1 MGQYSGAKLNPGV
14 GLLLAILLA
23 LPVYWPS
30 PACAHE
36 VRPAIATLELSS
48 EATVALTLSL
58 SLEAVI
64 VGIGAGHDD
73 TAASPAASEYERLR
87 SLNPTALR
95 EEFDRFTPDFLE
107 RINLSTDAGPV
118 LLRVLTAEVPPIGD
132 LALARVSRLQ
142 LEFTAPVD
150 GEALYWRVK
159 PLIGDS
165 VVRVRDTLS
174 GEISSAEFVIA
185 GETSGPVSMAG
196 LQVESW
202 TSVFATYLQVG
213 FSHII
218 PRGLD
223 HILFVTGLFLLS
235 TRLSALL
242 WQITAFTAAHTMTLA
257 LAMAGL
263 VQLSP
268 ALVEPLIAASIVY
281 VAIEN
286 TLTSRLHRWRPVVVF
301 CFGLVHG
308 LGFAGVLQEIGP
320 AGGQFAV
327 SLLAFNLGV
336 ELGQLAVITA
346 CFLGVGWMARWPH
359 YRARVVIPASLAIG
373 IMGLVWFVE
382 RVGLAL

>member
-1 MGQYSGAKLNPGV
+1 MGQYSGATLNPGV

>member
-36 VRPAIATLELSS
+36 VRPAIATLELSG
-48 EATVALTLSL
+48 EATVALTISV

-73 TAASPAASEYERLR
+73 TVASPVASEYERLR
-87 SLNPTALR
+87 SLNPMALR

-132 LALARVSRLQ
+132 QALARVSRVQ
-142 LEFTAPVD
+142 LEFAVPVD
-150 GEALYWRVK
+150 AEVLYWRVD

-196 LQVESW
+196 LQVESRV
-202 TSVFATYLQVG
+202 SIFATYLQVG

-242 WQITAFTAAHTMTLA
+242 WQITAFTVAHTMTLA

-263 VQLSP
+263 VQLPP

-286 TLTSRLHRWRPVVVF
+286 TLTSRLHRWRPAVVF

-320 AGGQFAV
+320 ASDQFAV

-336 ELGQLAVITA
+336 ELGQLAVIAA
-346 CFLGVGWMARWPH
+346 CFLSVGWMTRWPH
-359 YRARVVIPASLAIG
+359 YRVAVVIPASLAIG
-373 IMGLVWFVE
+373 VMGLVWFVQ